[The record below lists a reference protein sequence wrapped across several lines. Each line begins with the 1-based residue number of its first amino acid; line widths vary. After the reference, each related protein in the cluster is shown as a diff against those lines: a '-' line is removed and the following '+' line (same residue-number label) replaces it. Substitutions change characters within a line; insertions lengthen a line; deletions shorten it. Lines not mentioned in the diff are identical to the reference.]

1 MAVLAIV
8 LRPFVWLIA
17 VLVRLRATFGTAI
30 RGVITNRTRAF
41 LSSLGILIG
50 VDHAHGRVSMIQG
63 LQRSFNRPAGLAGR
77 QHHLRHR
84 PAVHAQRH
92 WWAFRNRPPV
102 TIKDVDALRA
112 RATIL
117 HAVAPVSSTQTDVSF
132 GSLRLDSVQVR
143 GTTAS
148 TSTPPPW
155 SSTTAASSRRWRAR

>member
-8 LRPFVWLIA
+8 LRPFVWIVA

-50 VDHAHGRVSMIQG
+50 VTTLMVVVSMIQG
-63 LQRSFNRPAGLAGR
+63 LQRSFTDQLASLGANTIYVTARPFMHNGN
-77 QHHLRHR
+77 
-84 PAVHAQRH
+84 

-132 GSLRLDSVQVR
+132 GSLRLDSVQ
-143 GTTAS
+143 
-148 TSTPPPW
+148 
-155 SSTTAASSRRWRAR
+155 